1 MASLQNLPA
10 ELVLLI
16 CSFFDDFDDTL
27 RLGQTCSH
35 LCAILS
41 IAKNRN
47 QLFKPFIKEIDT
59 KVFWDTNLWD
69 PSIGDAVTLL
79 ANEISSLSED
89 EAFLGIVYRWDTVKI
104 LKDYGLGLIP
114 DLECSW
120 VVQALAG
127 GIGYG
132 GTPLTWA
139 VWRNHE
145 PIVKLLLSKGTDV
158 NLHDEKGETPLLRA
172 ATDGNERMISL
183 LLEKGARIELTEPEY
198 GQTPLAWAS
207 IMGHEKAVKLL
218 LDKGANIESKDAHGL
233 TPLAA
238 AAMSGHGAVVEVLL
252 QHGADVEALNNHGQ
266 TVLSLSA
273 ERMQE
278 NTFSILFDWCI
289 NTGQQHLFNTADHDG
304 ATLLHFLCRTPWK
317 ISSIKRLIA
326 EGADMCALDNS
337 RRSPL
342 LWAVERGPFDSELA
356 LDMMLERAEV
366 LSQRPEV
373 VLTPTTQGFL
383 PLHFAACLSDS
394 RTILYL
400 LRNGGRSGLNHAD
413 HEGRTPFMVAM
424 CPRTLSRSD
433 RDTVERL
440 LEFPDLQLGRHKC
453 RGLTELHMAV
463 THCPAEILPAILR
476 HNRAL
481 LNSVSDEGRTPLLHA
496 IDFSEYAWVKA
507 LLSEG
512 ADPDI
517 PDSLL
522 ERNSDIILHHAVLGS
537 SVDKVRQL
545 LASPNIDLY
554 ARNQHQ
560 QTALHVAVHNP
571 RVELARGMVRLL
583 LESDKSCRLASEAG
597 LLDRMALDCAIRA
610 EREECIEVLVQP
622 EWKASAL
629 GDWTT
634 KDKRINQWSD
644 CAWYPDL
651 LSILG
656 RRVDG
661 S

>member
-16 CSFFDDFDDTL
+16 CSFFDFDDTL

-35 LCAILS
+35 LCAIVS

-47 QLFKPFIKEIDT
+47 QVFEPFIKEIDT

-69 PSIGDAVTLL
+69 PSIGDAVKVL
-79 ANEISSLSED
+79 ANEISSLRED
-89 EAFLGIVYRWDTVKI
+89 EAFPGVEYRWDTIKV
-104 LKDYGLGLIP
+104 LKDYGLGIIP
-114 DLECSW
+114 DFECSW

-139 VWRNHE
+139 VWRSHE
-145 PIVKLLLSKGTDV
+145 PIVKLLLSKGADV

-207 IMGHEKAVKLL
+207 IMGHEKAVQLL
-218 LDKGANIESKDAHGL
+218 LEKGANIESKDAHGL

-238 AAMSGHGAVVEVLL
+238 AAMSGHAAVVEVLL
-252 QHGADVEALNNHGQ
+252 QYGADVETLNNEGQ

-273 ERMQE
+273 QSYQE
-278 NTFSILFDWCI
+278 NTFSILLAWCV
-289 NTGQQHLFNTADHDG
+289 NTGQQHLFHTADRDG
-304 ATLLHFLCRTPWK
+304 VTLLHFLCRTPWN
-317 ISSIKRLIA
+317 ISFIKRLIA

-342 LWAVERGPFDSELA
+342 MWAVERGPFDSDLA

-366 LSQRPEV
+366 LSQQPKV
-373 VLTPTTQGFL
+373 ILTPTTEGFL

-413 HEGRTPFMVAM
+413 QEGRTPFMVAM
-424 CPRTLSRSD
+424 HPRTSSRRD

-481 LNSVSDEGRTPLLHA
+481 LNSVSDEGRTPLLYA
-496 IDFSEYAWVKA
+496 IDFSEYTWVKL

-512 ADPDI
+512 ADPEI
-517 PDSLL
+517 PDGLL
-522 ERNSDIILHHAVLGS
+522 EHNRDIVLHHAVLGS
-537 SVDKVRQL
+537 STDKVCQL
-545 LASPNIDLY
+545 LTSPNIDLH
-554 ARNQHQ
+554 ATNQHRH
-560 QTALHVAVHNP
+560 TALHVAVHNP
-571 RVELARGMVRLL
+571 RVELAREMVRLL

-597 LLDRMALDCAIRA
+597 LLDRTALDCAIRA

-629 GDWTT
+629 GGWTT
-634 KDKRINQWSD
+634 RDKQIN
-644 CAWYPDL
+644 
-651 LSILG
+651 
-656 RRVDG
+656 
-661 S
+661 

>member
-1 MASLQNLPA
+1 MASLQNLPV

-59 KVFWDTNLWD
+59 KVYWDTNLWD

-79 ANEISSLSED
+79 VNEILSLSED
-89 EAFLGIVYRWDTVKI
+89 EAFLGIDYRWDTVKL

-158 NLHDEKGETPLLRA
+158 DLHDEKGETPLLRA
-172 ATDGNERMISL
+172 ATDGNERMVSL

-207 IMGHEKAVKLL
+207 IMGHKKAVKLL
-218 LDKGANIESKDAHGL
+218 LDKGANVESKDAHGL

-252 QHGADVEALNNHGQ
+252 QHGADVEALNNH
-266 TVLSLSA
+266 
-273 ERMQE
+273 
-278 NTFSILFDWCI
+278 
-289 NTGQQHLFNTADHDG
+289 
-304 ATLLHFLCRTPWK
+304 
-317 ISSIKRLIA
+317 
-326 EGADMCALDNS
+326 
-337 RRSPL
+337 
-342 LWAVERGPFDSELA
+342 
-356 LDMMLERAEV
+356 
-366 LSQRPEV
+366 V

-400 LRNGGRSGLNHAD
+400 LRNGGRSGLNYAD

-433 RDTVERL
+433 GDIVERL

-517 PDSLL
+517 LDSLL
-522 ERNSDIILHHAVLGS
+522 ERNSDIILYHAVLGS
-537 SVDKVRQL
+537 SVDKVHQL

-554 ARNQHQ
+554 AWNQHQ

-571 RVELARGMVRLL
+571 RVELAMGLVRLL
-583 LESDKSCRLASEAG
+583 LESDKSCRLASVAC
-597 LLDRMALDCAIRA
+597 LLDRTALDCAIRA
-610 EREECIEVLVQP
+610 EREECIELLVQP

-651 LSILG
+651 LLIFG